1 MVSKEEI
8 EHVAKLMRI
17 EIDDHLVHIDRVQK
31 MIAYFDILDKANV
44 ESEELIVR
52 EQTLDNLREDKY
64 IPYEE
69 KLIEKLKNYKDSYVR
84 APKMVWFGPGNFCF
98 KVYWEY

>member
-17 EIDDHLVHIDRVQK
+17 EIDDHVVHIDRVQK
-31 MIAYFDILDKANV
+31 MIDYFDILDKANV

-69 KLIEKLKNYKDSYVR
+69 KLIEHLKNYKGSYIK
-84 APKMVWFGPGNFCF
+84 APKMV
-98 KVYWEY
+98 

>member
-17 EIDDHLVHIDRVQK
+17 EVDDHIVHIDRVQK

-44 ESEELIVR
+44 ESEDLIVKD
-52 EQTLDNLREDKY
+52 QAIDNLREDAH
-64 IPYEE
+64 IPYDD
-69 KLIEKLKNYKDSYVR
+69 KLLKHLKSYKDSYIR
-84 APKMVWFGPGNFCF
+84 APKMV
-98 KVYWEY
+98 

>member
-17 EIDDHLVHIDRVQK
+17 EVDDHVVHIDRVQK

-44 ESEELIVR
+44 ESEELIVKD
-52 EQTLDNLREDKY
+52 QSVNNLREDVH
-64 IPYEE
+64 IPYDDNLL
-69 KLIEKLKNYKDSYVR
+69 KHLKNYKDSYIR
-84 APKMVWFGPGNFCF
+84 APKMV
-98 KVYWEY
+98 

>member
-17 EIDDHLVHIDRVQK
+17 EVDDHVVHIDRVQK

-44 ESEELIVR
+44 ESEELIVK
-52 EQTLDNLREDKY
+52 EQIIDNLRNDEY
-64 IPYEE
+64 IPYDD
-69 KLIEKLKNYKDSYVR
+69 KLIEHLKKYKNSYIR
-84 APKMVWFGPGNFCF
+84 APKMI
-98 KVYWEY
+98 

>member
-17 EIDDHLVHIDRVQK
+17 EVDDHVVHIDRVQK

-44 ESEELIVR
+44 ESEELIVKD
-52 EQTLDNLREDKY
+52 QTVNNLREDEH
-64 IPYEE
+64 IPYDDNLL
-69 KLIEKLKNYKDSYVR
+69 KHLKNYKDSYIR
-84 APKMVWFGPGNFCF
+84 APKMV
-98 KVYWEY
+98 

>member
-17 EIDDHLVHIDRVQK
+17 EIDDHVVHIDRVQK

-44 ESEELIVR
+44 ESEDLIVN
-52 EQTLDNLREDKY
+52 EQTIDNLRDDVH
-64 IPYEE
+64 IPYDDNLL
-69 KLIEKLKNYKDSYVR
+69 KYLKNYKDSYIR
-84 APKMVWFGPGNFCF
+84 APKMV
-98 KVYWEY
+98 